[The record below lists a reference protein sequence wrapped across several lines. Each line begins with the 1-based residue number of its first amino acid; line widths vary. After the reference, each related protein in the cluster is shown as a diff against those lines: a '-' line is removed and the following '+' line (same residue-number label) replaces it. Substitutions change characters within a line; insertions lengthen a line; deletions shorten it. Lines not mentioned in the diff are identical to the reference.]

1 MILFKPDLLSIGNKA
16 TERLTPFHLKTFG
29 NNLSEFLLVLQD
41 RDMEDQFFAD
51 PPPANFT
58 TIQNKA
64 KAISADLL
72 FFFLNKVL
80 ATF

>member
-41 RDMEDQFFAD
+41 RDMEDQFIAD
-51 PPPANFT
+51 PPPTPTLKKNFAPKKVPK
-58 TIQNKA
+58 NVFLG
-64 KAISADLL
+64 IS
-72 FFFLNKVL
+72 FV
-80 ATF
+80 T